1 MGGNINLAITRVI
14 RVNAAQY
21 ASLDTSQRYDVARLV
36 GETVRA
42 SAEPTMLIGPGRW
55 GTSSPE
61 LGVPVRFSD
70 IAGVA
75 ALVEVSENAG
85 DMVPDLSYGSHFF
98 QDLVETGIAYAAL
111 FPESRHCL
119 YHPERLPGTAAGSTD
134 DPVQA
139 AVDIHPVARGH
150 LQLSGDV
157 VSQQL
162 VCYFTD

>member
-14 RVNAAQY
+14 RVNAAQD

-36 GETVRA
+36 GDTVRA
-42 SAEPTMLIGPGRW
+42 SAEPTMLVGPGRW

-85 DMVPDLSYGSHFF
+85 EMVPDLSYGSHFF
-98 QDLVETGIAYAAL
+98 QDLVETGIAYRS
-111 FPESRHCL
+111 E
-119 YHPERLPGTAAGSTD
+119 ERRVGKERRSPRSS
-134 DPVQA
+134 DP
-139 AVDIHPVARGH
+139 
-150 LQLSGDV
+150 
-157 VSQQL
+157 QQK
-162 VCYFTD
+162 TPAERR